1 MKKKKK
7 PINPATSKFTVL
19 RQVCNLIPAH
29 LVPKIAREHDSE
41 IHARTFSHWSHVV
54 SLLHAQLSHSL
65 GLNDVCDALQLHSG
79 PLSLRFGAPRHPAAT
94 AFHMPTRR
102 ARLKWQR
109 VFSGK

>member
-79 PLSLRFGAPRHPAAT
+79 PSLCDSGRHATQPQRPFTCQQDAP
-94 AFHMPTRR
+94 
-102 ARLKWQR
+102 
-109 VFSGK
+109 G